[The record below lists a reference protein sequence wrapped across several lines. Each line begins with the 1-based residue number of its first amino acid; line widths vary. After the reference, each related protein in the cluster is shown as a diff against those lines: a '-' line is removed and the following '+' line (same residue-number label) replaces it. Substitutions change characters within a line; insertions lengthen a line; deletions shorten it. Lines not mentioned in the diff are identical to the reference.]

1 MAYGLAAAPWQ
12 TPVWARAPAQ
22 RAVLDALL
30 AAYVAGDDDA
40 IARIL
45 PRSGEYHALRV
56 ADPRRLERWL
66 GPKWER
72 PKAGLVIELAA
83 ASTRVAPQYTRFFLD
98 AGRAYILRAERAGA
112 LGASDA
118 GFVRLWHRAA
128 LGLLQGGVHAGL
140 AEEYLDALHPAP
152 VSDPMAVT
160 EGDPRLLL
168 ARAIAIEQRCWLRRP
183 ILDEADIGVA
193 TLMKAARLTVRDPG
207 SPARARATRDE
218 EHRICLQEAAQG
230 FTAAARLAE
239 TRAEAQVRL
248 GWMQF
253 QLGQVREAFESL
265 DRADA
270 GEDTA
275 VAYWAALFRGRV
287 LDGLGRHADA
297 AEHYRLALAV
307 APAAQSATVGLTLAL
322 FRSDRTAE
330 ADELAREYRSRES
343 ITGDPWWDYATADRR
358 FVEGWLRQVR
368 STVR

>member
-1 MAYGLAAAPWQ
+1 MACGLAAAPWQ
-12 TPVWARAPAQ
+12 TPVSARAPAQ

-40 IARIL
+40 IARTL
-45 PRSGEYHALRV
+45 PRSGEFQALRV
-56 ADPRRLERWL
+56 ADTRRLERWL

-72 PKAGLVIELAA
+72 PKAGLVIELAEV
-83 ASTRVAPQYTRFFLD
+83 STRVAPAYTRFFLD
-98 AGRAYILRAERAGA
+98 AGRGYILRAEAARALA
-112 LGASDA
+112 PSDA
-118 GFVRLWHRAA
+118 AFVRLWHRAA
-128 LGLLQGGVHAGL
+128 LGMLQGGAHAGL
-140 AEEYLDALHPAP
+140 AEAYLQALYPNTAADA
-152 VSDPMAVT
+152 
-160 EGDPRLLL
+160 EIDPRLLL
-168 ARAIAIEQRCWLRRP
+168 ARAIATEQRCWLRRP
-183 ILDEADIGVA
+183 ILDDADVGVA
-193 TLMKAARLTVRDPG
+193 NLMKAARLTVRDPAG
-207 SPARARATRDE
+207 PSGPQRANREDAYRTCLQRATD
-218 EHRICLQEAAQG
+218 G
-230 FTAAARLAE
+230 FAAAARAPE

-270 GEDTA
+270 GEDTT

-287 LDGLGRHADA
+287 LDGLRRHADA
-297 AEHYRLALAV
+297 AEQYRLALAV

-343 ITGDPWWDYATADRR
+343 ISGDPWWDYATADRR
-358 FVEGWLRQVR
+358 FVAGWLRQVR